1 MEKKKN
7 TNMKKKKNSDW
18 LSSLPSPLENVTGRS
33 NPSFS
38 VVHALEVAGL
48 AFPAGECMTCQYF
61 KTCLFCSP
69 WWIFRDSSLPRGSFV

>member
-1 MEKKKN
+1 
-7 TNMKKKKNSDW
+7 MKKKKNSDW